1 MDGTLEINDELIGNY
16 VNGNLNDADHKRVD
30 KKINADKS
38 LGLVVDVHAIL
49 IADNKV
55 GMKSFFSDIITEFD
69 LKPEEFDYDAEQL
82 SFIESDLLMNSEL
95 NSVSEVIL
103 EKDKDIEIEPDLS
116 TENPEKKSTLKSE
129 VSLKINPEKK
139 SILKSES
146 SSIIGPEKKSTL
158 EVSPKINPEKKS
170 SINSDVKSDFGLL
183 KVAAAFL
190 LFCLVGS
197 GLYFSLGSSSQNVNQ
212 LADNFIANHYNAPT
226 ILRSNSQQ
234 IDSDWQNAV
243 KFYKSSDFSSSLKFT
258 GIVTNRV
265 PDNAEYNFYHGLN
278 NLYSPDGSI
287 EDAINTFDKVTNSS
301 NLFEAASW
309 YKALAYL
316 KINKESQAKA
326 LFEKIASNPKSL
338 RSKDAAK
345 LLKSLKGN

>member
-16 VNGNLNDADHKRVD
+16 VNGNLNDADHEGVNE
-30 KKINADKS
+30 KINADKS
-38 LGLVVDVHAIL
+38 LGLEVDVHAIL
-49 IADNKV
+49 IGNNALD
-55 GMKSFFSDIITEFD
+55 MKSFFSDIITEFD

-95 NSVSEVIL
+95 NPVSEITP
-103 EKDKDIEIEPDLS
+103 EKNIEIKPDLS
-116 TENPEKKSTLKSE
+116 TENSEKKSTLKPELSPI
-129 VSLKINPEKK
+129 VDSEKK

-146 SSIIGPEKKSTL
+146 SSIINSEKKSTSKP

-170 SINSDVKSDFGLL
+170 STNSDVKSNFGIF
-183 KVAAAFL
+183 KVAAAVL
-190 LFCLVGS
+190 LFCLIGS
-197 GLYFSLGSSSQNVNQ
+197 VLYFSLGPSSPNVNQ
-212 LADNFIANHYNAPT
+212 LADEFIANHYNAPT

-243 KFYKSSDFSSSLKFT
+243 KFYKSNDFSSSLKFT

-265 PDNAEYNFYHGLN
+265 SDNAEYNFYHGLN
-278 NLYSPDGSI
+278 NLYSPVGSI
-287 EDAINTFDKVTNSS
+287 EDAINAFDKVTNSS

-316 KINKESQAKA
+316 KINKESQAKV
-326 LFEKIASNPKSL
+326 LFEKIASNPKSS

-345 LLKSLKGN
+345 FLKGN